1 MKSLR
6 EFINEGNTAVEDLIK
21 MIEDFINGKD
31 VPSKKDIIV
40 TAKLVSSLDGNVRS
54 LKKGA
59 RYLYTEFEDN
69 KLSRVAFID
78 PDDKSAD
85 VHDGKEFYS
94 LVDDEFI
101 DEFGY
106 FMSGSDKG
114 LDMRIWRDIK
124 SQITGSIEL

>member
-1 MKSLR
+1 MKTLV
-6 EFINEGNTAVEDLIK
+6 EFINEGKTAINDLIK
-21 MIEDFINGKD
+21 MIEDFTNGKD

-40 TAKLVSSLDGNVRS
+40 TAKLVSSLDDKVRV

-59 RYLYTEFEDN
+59 RYLYTEFANN
-69 KLSRVAFID
+69 KLSKVAFID
-78 PDDKSAD
+78 PDDESAN
-85 VHDGKEFYS
+85 VHNGKEFYS
-94 LVDDEFI
+94 LTDDKFT

-106 FMSGSDKG
+106 LMSGSDKG

>member
-6 EFINEGNTAVEDLIK
+6 EFINEGKTAVNDLIK
-21 MIEDFINGKD
+21 MIEDFTNGKD

-40 TAKLVSSLDGNVRS
+40 TAKLVSSLDDKVRV
-54 LKKGA
+54 LKKRA
-59 RYLYTEFEDN
+59 RYLYTEFANN

-78 PDDKSAD
+78 PDDESAD
-85 VHDGKEFYS
+85 VHNGKEFYS
-94 LVDDEFI
+94 LTDDKFT

-106 FMSGSDKG
+106 LMSGSDKG
-114 LDMRIWRDIK
+114 LDMRIWRDTK

>member
-1 MKSLR
+1 MKSLI

-21 MIEDFINGKD
+21 MIEDFVSGKD

-59 RYLYTEFEDN
+59 RYLYTEFKDN

-85 VHDGKEFYS
+85 VYDGKEFYS

-114 LDMRIWRDIK
+114 LDMRIWRDTK

>member
-1 MKSLR
+1 MPL
-6 EFINEGNTAVEDLIK
+6 ELCQFIKVIWWILLKLLYKCESQN
-21 MIEDFINGKD
+21 
-31 VPSKKDIIV
+31 II
-40 TAKLVSSLDGNVRS
+40 
-54 LKKGA
+54 
-59 RYLYTEFEDN
+59 RY
-69 KLSRVAFID
+69 
-78 PDDKSAD
+78 

-114 LDMRIWRDIK
+114 LDMRIWRDTK